1 MLPKAINIAILSPS
15 KDAYSETFI
24 QAHKN
29 FLKGRVYFFNSGIL
43 PTKLEGG
50 NLINSRRLRIL
61 NIIRGHFNLNRFSLP
76 EIALINSFKKNKID
90 IVLAEYGDTAQ
101 KALKICKHLKLPL
114 IVHFHGYDASVS
126 EVIKNNYN
134 YKEVFETASFVVV
147 VSKKMYRDFS
157 KLGCPE
163 QKLIYNVYGPND
175 EFLTVQ
181 PNFSKQQFIAIGRF
195 VDKKAPYYLILSFL
209 KVIEKFPEAK
219 LIMAGDG
226 QLLDTCKNLV
236 RYFKLEANINFV
248 GVISPKKYREYL
260 EESLAFVQ
268 HSVTAE
274 NGDSEGT
281 PVGILEANGAGLP
294 VISTR
299 HAGIPDVII
308 HGKTGLLVEEH
319 DVDGMAENMIK
330 LLENPEIAK
339 EMGAKGKIN
348 IEGNFTL
355 KRHVELLDTLIER
368 AVKPSL
374 RTLKS

>member
-1 MLPKAINIAILSPS
+1 MNIAILSPNQNT
-15 KDAYSETFI
+15 YSETFI

-29 FLKGRVYFFNSGIL
+29 GLKGKVHFYYSGIL
-43 PTKLEGG
+43 PSKLEGG
-50 NLINSRRLRIL
+50 NLTNSRFLRIL
-61 NIIRGHFNLNRFSLP
+61 DIIKGHFNLNRFYLQ

-90 IVLAEYGDTAQ
+90 VVLAEYGDTAQ
-101 KALKICKHLKLPL
+101 KILKIFKHLDLPL

-126 EVIKNNYN
+126 DVIKNNAN
-134 YKEVFETASFVVV
+134 YKGVFEAASFVVV
-147 VSKKMYRDFS
+147 VSKKMYQDLLN
-157 KLGCPE
+157 LGCPE
-163 QKLIYNVYGPND
+163 QKLVYNVYGPND
-175 EFLTVQ
+175 KFFNVE

-236 RYFKLEANINFV
+236 KFYCLEANISFV
-248 GVISPKKYREYL
+248 GVISPEKYREYL

-281 PVGILEANGAGLP
+281 PVGILEASAAGLP
-294 VISTR
+294 VISSW

-319 DVDGMAENMIK
+319 DVDGMAEYMIK
-330 LLENPEIAK
+330 LLNDPEIAK
-339 EMGAKGKIN
+339 EMGVKGKIN
-348 IEGNFTL
+348 IKANFNMD
-355 KRHVELLDTLIER
+355 RHIKLLDELIDQ
-368 AVKPSL
+368 AV
-374 RTLKS
+374 RG